1 MKLFTYG
8 TGCLLILLFQVFA
21 TAASLPKEN
30 KVNPQTEITCKG
42 KLDMDYEKNVAV
54 FHNDV
59 TVEDPRMKMNAD
71 LMTVYFEPKEKNIEK
86 VVATGNVRFRKEDKT
101 AKSNQAVYTVKDGKI
116 VLTGQPMV
124 KRDRDVLAGEKITF
138 FRDDNRMLIEP
149 SAKLMIYSSGQND
162 LNKEWL

>member
-1 MKLFTYG
+1 MLF
-8 TGCLLILLFQVFA
+8 FQNF
-21 TAASLPKEN
+21 TMAAPLPKEN
-30 KVNPQTEITCKG
+30 KIKENSKTEITCEG
-42 KLDMDYEKNVAV
+42 KLDMDYEKNIAI

-59 TVEDPRMKMNAD
+59 RVEDPRMKMNAD
-71 LMTVYFEPKEKNIEK
+71 LMTVYFQPKEKNIEK
-86 VVATGNVRFRKEDKT
+86 VVAIGNVRFKKEDKT
-101 AKSNQAVYTVKDGKI
+101 AKSNQAVYTAKDGKI

-149 SAKLMIYSSGQND
+149 SAKLIIYSSDQNE